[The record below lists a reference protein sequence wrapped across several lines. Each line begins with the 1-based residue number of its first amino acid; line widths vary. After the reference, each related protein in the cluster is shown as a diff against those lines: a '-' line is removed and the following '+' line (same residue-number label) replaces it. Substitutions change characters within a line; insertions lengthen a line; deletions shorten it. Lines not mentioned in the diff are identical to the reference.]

1 MKVKKIVVLVPA
13 RDLKKQANAM
23 TCCKSGAPA
32 AFTPEE

>member
-23 TCCKSGAPA
+23 ACCKTGPAPLNA
-32 AFTPEE
+32 EE